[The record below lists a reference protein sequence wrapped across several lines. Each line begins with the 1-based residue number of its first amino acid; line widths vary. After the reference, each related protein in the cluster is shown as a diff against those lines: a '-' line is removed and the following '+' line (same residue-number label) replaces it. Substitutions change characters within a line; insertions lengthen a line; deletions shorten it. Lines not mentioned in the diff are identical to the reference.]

1 MVEVSA
7 EGAGAPLT
15 SDRQRA
21 VPSAALDGALLVHVP
36 TEGPPEALRMA
47 IGLAK
52 PRSTGIIGVGAEA
65 FQPVMFA
72 GMEYMPSSAM
82 QALLDALKR
91 RLDAARDRFF
101 AETKDLTSPVYW
113 YSADEF
119 PDLAMAWHACGAD
132 WVVAARPPKDSKPAL
147 HPSISGLI
155 MRTGLP
161 VIVPPSAESSLLARR
176 ILIGWRDTREASR
189 AISDAMPLLTAAN
202 QVVVVTVEG
211 ETADELGAD
220 RLEEVCRRLEHR
232 GCNVT
237 GERVAKGA
245 RSVATALGRAALD
258 HEADLLVVGGY
269 AHSRL
274 REWVMGGV
282 TRDLVEACPVTVLFS
297 H

>member
-7 EGAGAPLT
+7 EGAGAPRT
-15 SDRQRA
+15 GDRQRA
-21 VPSAALDGALLVHVP
+21 GAVLDGAFLVHVP
-36 TEGPPEALRMA
+36 TEGPPDALRMA
-47 IGLAK
+47 IRLAK
-52 PRSTGIIGVGAEA
+52 PGSTAIVGVGAEA

-91 RLDAARDRFF
+91 RLATARDRFF
-101 AETKDLTSPVYW
+101 AETKDLASPIYW

-132 WVVAARPPKDSKPAL
+132 WVIAARPPKDSKPAL
-147 HPSISGLI
+147 HASISGLI

-161 VIVPPSAESSLLARR
+161 VIVPPTPETSLLARR
-176 ILIGWRDTREASR
+176 ILVGWRDTREASR

-211 ETADELGAD
+211 ETAGESGGD

-232 GCNVT
+232 GCNVA
-237 GERVAKGA
+237 GERVAKGS
-245 RSVATALGRAALD
+245 RTVAAALTRAALD

-282 TRDLVEACPVTVLFS
+282 TRDLVDACPVTVLFS